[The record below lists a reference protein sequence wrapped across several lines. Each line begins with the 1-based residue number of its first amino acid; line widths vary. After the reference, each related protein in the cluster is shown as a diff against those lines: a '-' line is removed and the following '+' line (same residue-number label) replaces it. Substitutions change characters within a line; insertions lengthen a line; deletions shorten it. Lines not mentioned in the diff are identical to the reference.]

1 MLVHT
6 NKFAAI
12 LLAAGQSTR
21 FETGS
26 KLTHII
32 KDRPLISWSLSPLI
46 KSNLEQVII
55 VTGCHAETINT
66 AITPL
71 KDQHP
76 NLTTIHNEI
85 FELGMGNSIATGMTA
100 ISSNIEGV
108 FICLADMPKI
118 TEDIFTKL
126 AHSFANQQNRET
138 TKNKSI
144 FRPSYQGKPGHPVLF
159 SKIHFEKLASLNGNQ
174 GARQIIKSN
183 QDALELIAMDSPH
196 TRLDIDNRQDLTKLF
211 SY

>member
-1 MLVHT
+1 MLAHT
-6 NKFAAI
+6 NKLAAI

-21 FETGS
+21 FEAGS

-32 KDRPLISWSLSPLI
+32 KDKPLISWSLSPLI
-46 KSNLEQVII
+46 KSNLEQIII
-55 VTGCHAETINT
+55 VTGCHAETINK

-71 KDQHP
+71 KNQHP
-76 NLTTIHNEI
+76 NLTTIHNENYK
-85 FELGMGNSIATGMTA
+85 LGMGNSIATGMTA
-100 ISSNIEGV
+100 ISSNIEGI

-118 TEDIFTKL
+118 TEDIYTKL
-126 AHSFANQQNRET
+126 THALALEQNHET

-144 FRPSYQGKPGHPVLF
+144 FRPFYQGIPGHPVLF
-159 SKIHFEKLASLNGNQ
+159 SKIHFEKIASLNGDQ

-183 QDALELIAMDSPH
+183 QGALELIAIDNPH
-196 TRLDIDNRQDLTKLF
+196 TLLDIDKREDLAKLL